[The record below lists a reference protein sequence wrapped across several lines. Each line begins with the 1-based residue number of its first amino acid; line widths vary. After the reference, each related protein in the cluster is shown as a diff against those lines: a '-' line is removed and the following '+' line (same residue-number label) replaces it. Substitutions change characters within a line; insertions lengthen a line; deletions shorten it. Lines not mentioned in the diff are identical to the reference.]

1 MSKETKDIPIN
12 KKYKEVYREIVKW
25 GEVYYNAGPLASSNL
40 LMVGFCHSR
49 MELLF
54 EVLGLDKALLEEP
67 YTSYVLKLTKEYKM
81 NVLIQKKENIPYM
94 LYSSYGEEDLWEG
107 EPEED

>member
-1 MSKETKDIPIN
+1 MPTETIEIPMD
-12 KKYKEVYREIVKW
+12 KRYKEVYNEINKW
-25 GEVYYNAGPLASSNL
+25 GEVYYNAGPLANSNL
-40 LMVGFCHSR
+40 LMAGFCHSR

-81 NVLIQKKENIPYM
+81 NVLIQRKENIPYM
-94 LYSSYGEEDLWEG
+94 LYSSYDQEDLWGG